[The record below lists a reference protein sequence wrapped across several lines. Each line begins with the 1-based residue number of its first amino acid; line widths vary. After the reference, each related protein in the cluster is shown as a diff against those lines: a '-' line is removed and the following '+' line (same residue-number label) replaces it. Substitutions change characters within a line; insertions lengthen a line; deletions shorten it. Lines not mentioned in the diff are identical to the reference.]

1 MKSEFLLVLLYLIVI
16 VAVIGYIT
24 QVIWNSVISDIFS
37 LRNITY
43 IEAVVLNVFFRL
55 SFQSFDFNS
64 KE

>member
-16 VAVIGYIT
+16 VAIIGYIT

>member
-43 IEAVVLNVFFRL
+43 VEAVVLNVFFRL